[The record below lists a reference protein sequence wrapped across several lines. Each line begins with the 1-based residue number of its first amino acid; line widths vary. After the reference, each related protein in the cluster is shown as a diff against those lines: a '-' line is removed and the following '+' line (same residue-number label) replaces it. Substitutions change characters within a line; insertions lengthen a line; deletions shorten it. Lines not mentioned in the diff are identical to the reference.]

1 MNSFKIF
8 IFILLATYL
17 LGGVILYFLQEQ
29 FIFLPESLDQDYKY
43 SFEQS
48 FDEHNLEMEDGA
60 KINLLHFTLPESK
73 GLIVYFHGNAGSLA
87 RWGEIAIPFVEMGH
101 EVIIPDYRGYGK
113 STGKRSQKQ
122 MLKDAEAVYEFAKT
136 KQPEGRITLF
146 GRSLGSGFA
155 SYLTGK
161 NNPKKLILETPFYSL
176 REVAG
181 SLIPIYPTGLLLKY
195 QLPNF
200 QYLKKVETPIYI
212 FHGDKD
218 EIVPLASGKRL
229 YETLGE
235 NVKLI
240 TIKGGHH
247 NDLSA
252 FDSYWAEMEKVLNN
266 E

>member
-17 LGGVILYFLQEQ
+17 LGGAILYFLQEQ
-29 FIFLPESLDQDYKY
+29 FIFLPESLDQDYEY
-43 SFEQS
+43 SFEQN
-48 FDEHNLEMEDGA
+48 FEEHNLEMEDGA

-73 GLIVYFHGNAGSLA
+73 ELIVYFHGNAGSLA
-87 RWGEIAIPFVEMGH
+87 RWGEVVSPFVDLGY
-101 EVIIPDYRGYGK
+101 EVLIVDYRGYGK
-113 STGKRSQKQ
+113 STGKRSQVR
-122 MLKDAEAVYEFAKT
+122 MLHDADAIYEFAKT
-136 KQPEGRITLF
+136 KETEDRIILF

-155 SYLTGK
+155 SYLAGK

-181 SLIPIYPTGLLLKY
+181 SLIPIYPTGFLLKY

-200 QYLKKVETPIYI
+200 QYLEKVETPIYI
-212 FHGDKD
+212 FHGDQD
-218 EIVPLASGKRL
+218 EIVPFASGKRL

-235 NVKLI
+235 NAKFI
-240 TIKGGHH
+240 TIEGGHH

-252 FDSYWAEMEKVLNN
+252 FDAYWAEMEKVLND